1 MNNPGEKPHE
11 KPASTREAD
20 TKPDSSE
27 GPYTKIVAAGTVIL
41 VLLTYALVA
50 FTINWWPFQGK
61 DPDVKTG
68 AAPCKFLTGSVNTC
82 SSRNPRIIVDATN
95 EADSTNCTFNIE
107 LQWGDGSE
115 VQSVSISGG
124 PVGAYLLASHTYKS
138 PGTYVIQGTGTGS
151 GECSVVS
158 ATYYFTLL
166 GS

>member
-1 MNNPGEKPHE
+1 MSDLGEKPHE
-11 KPASTREAD
+11 KPASTRKSD
-20 TKPDSSE
+20 PKSDSSE

-41 VLLTYALVA
+41 VLLTYVLVA
-50 FTINWWPFQGK
+50 VTIHWWPFQGK
-61 DPDVKTG
+61 DTDAT

-82 SSRNPRIIVDATN
+82 SSHNPQIIVDATN
-95 EADSTNCTFNIE
+95 EGDSTNCSFNIE

-115 VQSVSISGG
+115 VRSVPISGG
-124 PVGAYLLASHTYKS
+124 PVGAYFLASHTYKS

-151 GECSVVS
+151 GECSVVP